1 MIKLQAIKMRLN
13 GFKRIQLPDT
23 RGVLNK
29 TNNYKWVRQ
38 NADNSITT
46 ILPSGTRI
54 DKFNYS
60 KFVTKSNGDL
70 IACFKDYKD
79 SLTIKKGFSLIKNP
93 FENFDS
99 GKVFLKT
106 WKEFIP
112 KSNLEK
118 QAQEKQKAIEA
129 LNQKRLA
136 LIEHFTNKFE
146 RKVIVGENG
155 AKTKIISDKET
166 GKTVSWWRRNE
177 KKEVTQGHISY
188 SLGGLIK
195 EVTIETPTKIII
207 RTKAPNCPIV
217 GVNALEVNTLTID
230 KTNGIV
236 ERNSK
241 IIPWEKLR

>member
-1 MIKLQAIKMRLN
+1 MRLN

-29 TNNYKWVRQ
+29 TNNFKWVRQ

-129 LNQKRLA
+129 LNQRRLA

-177 KKEVTQGHISY
+177 IKPEV
-188 SLGGLIK
+188 
-195 EVTIETPTKIII
+195 
-207 RTKAPNCPIV
+207 
-217 GVNALEVNTLTID
+217 
-230 KTNGIV
+230 
-236 ERNSK
+236 
-241 IIPWEKLR
+241 